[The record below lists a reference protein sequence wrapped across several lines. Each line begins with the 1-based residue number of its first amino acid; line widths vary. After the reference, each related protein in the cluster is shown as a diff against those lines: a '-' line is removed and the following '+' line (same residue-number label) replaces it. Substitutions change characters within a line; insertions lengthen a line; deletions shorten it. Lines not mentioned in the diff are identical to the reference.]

1 MKEVADLTG
10 QIRDLRS
17 RIWHDMWVSD
27 LAGGWGGPGLIS
39 SAVGRMLVST
49 ERKARWVLWQRR
61 KLESARIRVAIVRRQ
76 KRENIAATIARVSA
90 SSHLSPVAA
99 AMRNAPP
106 ARRRVWRD
114 NHQTQK
120 QRRRLLAGGSSSFF
134 SWGNF
139 VTRRRRSVRIEERE
153 SGHRRSCSS
162 LRLNFQPRE
171 FPLAMRESF
180 SNSAAFAFGSDFP
193 ASCSR

>member
-27 LAGGWGGPGLIS
+27 LAGGWGAPGLIS

-49 ERKARWVLWQRR
+49 ERKARWVPWQRR
-61 KLESARIRVAIVRRQ
+61 KLESARIQVAIVRRQ

-106 ARRRVWRD
+106 ARRRVRRD

-120 QRRRLLAGGSSSFF
+120 TAPTSSGGRQLIFFLLVISLPEGRDQ
-134 SWGNF
+134 F
-139 VTRRRRSVRIEERE
+139 VSRNASPVI
-153 SGHRRSCSS
+153 
-162 LRLNFQPRE
+162 
-171 FPLAMRESF
+171 
-180 SNSAAFAFGSDFP
+180 AARAVP
-193 ASCSR
+193 W